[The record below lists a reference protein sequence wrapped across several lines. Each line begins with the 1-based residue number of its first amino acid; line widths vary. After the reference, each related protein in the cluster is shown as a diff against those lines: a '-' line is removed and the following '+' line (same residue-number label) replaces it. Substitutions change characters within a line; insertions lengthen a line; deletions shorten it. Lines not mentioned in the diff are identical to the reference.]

1 MKIDDK
7 LLERLEKLSSL
18 KINDDKKEEV
28 KNQLGE
34 ILDFVDNL
42 NSIDISEIEATF
54 TTLKGGTRLE
64 EDVAVSQKEIADKIL
79 KNAPKSEDNFFIV
92 PKIIE

>member
-7 LLERLEKLSSL
+7 LLNRLEKLSAL
-18 KINDDKKEEV
+18 KLEEDKKGQV
-28 KNQLGE
+28 KKQLSE
-34 ILDFVDNL
+34 FLEFVENL
-42 NSIDISEIEATF
+42 NSIDVSKIDATF
-54 TTLKGGTRLE
+54 TTLQGGTRLADDE
-64 EDVAVSQKEIADKIL
+64 IVSQKEIAQMVL